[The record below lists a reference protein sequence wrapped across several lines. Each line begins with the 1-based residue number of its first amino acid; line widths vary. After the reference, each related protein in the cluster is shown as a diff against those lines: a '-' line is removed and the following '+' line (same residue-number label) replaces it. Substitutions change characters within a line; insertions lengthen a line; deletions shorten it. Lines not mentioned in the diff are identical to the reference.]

1 MDYNVAFGTTFKRL
15 RRLKGLTQEDFGAV
29 VSERYVRMLEKGE
42 YSPTL
47 GTIGDL
53 AQVLGVSP
61 IALIALVQAEFLGA
75 DVGKLM
81 DEALG
86 DVLGFAEP
94 MSQD

>member
-47 GTIGDL
+47 GTLADL
-53 AQVLGVSP
+53 AQVLGVS
-61 IALIALVQAEFLGA
+61 LVTLMALVEAEGREA
-75 DVGKLM
+75 DVNAVVSEVAVEVEGL
-81 DEALG
+81 AGCGL
-86 DVLGFAEP
+86 
-94 MSQD
+94 